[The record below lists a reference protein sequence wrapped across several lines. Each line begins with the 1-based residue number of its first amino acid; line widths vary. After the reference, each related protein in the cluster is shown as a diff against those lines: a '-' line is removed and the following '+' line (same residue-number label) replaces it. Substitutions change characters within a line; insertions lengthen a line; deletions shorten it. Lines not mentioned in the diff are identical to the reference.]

1 MDIAIITELITTLG
15 FPIAIC
21 VALFWFIYKIYK
33 ASEAREAE
41 LRQEIKENQAINAKA
56 IETISLYAERLDII
70 QKDVSEIKNDII
82 VLTDRAS

>member
-1 MDIAIITELITTLG
+1 MDIAMITELITSLG

-33 ASEAREAE
+33 ASEVREAE

-56 IETISLYAERLDII
+56 IETLSSYAERLDSI
-70 QKDVSEIKNDII
+70 QGDIKTIKEDII